1 MFAGIRYSGACR
13 VLCSHHVALLVQLLG
28 HSFQVRGV
36 EEGSRRGAGGLC
48 EVRGEVSYHVS
59 LLLQLLGRSYQVWGV
74 EEVSRRS
81 V

>member
-1 MFAGIRYSGACR
+1 MSPCWRNCSDVAIRWGQRGHGRGGSAVLAGIRYSGACR

-28 HSFQVRGV
+28 HSFQV
-36 EEGSRRGAGGLC
+36 
-48 EVRGEVSYHVS
+48 
-59 LLLQLLGRSYQVWGV
+59 WGV